1 MLTANLSA
9 FFDIFVKFIKMLNFQ
24 SSIMKITLLNKLKIT
39 ISIALFLITS
49 DTILSA
55 QDDNL
60 IMPANLGIYGG
71 LNFNMHTPS
80 FIFSKFQPNINFD
93 ENNNNLW
100 FHLGFIGNYP
110 LNETFTISGRL
121 GYNGLNGELSKIE
134 RFGTPDTIT
143 SNSLQGDLHYIEI
156 TPIIQFHN
164 LLPLKRLYFLA
175 GLEFGIPF
183 STKYTAKQ
191 TQVSPLPAQN
201 TLSQSGAIPDAT
213 LRFAGAIGAGYVFNL
228 SESVYLIPEISYRI
242 PFTHVS
248 SNSGFTTWDVPQLR
262 AGVALTFGLSKT
274 PEKPPETYSDLQI
287 GFKEVNYYD
296 KERGKHPLQNI
307 RVEDV
312 QYTELF
318 PMVPYIFCDEN
329 QPAPSDSTQI
339 LTGSTEKGEFRIETV
354 EPDAMKINV
363 KTLDIVG
370 KRMTENPDADLTITG
385 TIDNKKETPASQ
397 LSLRRAEFA
406 KEYLVNIYKINPDKI
421 NIKTGGL
428 PEKPSAQ
435 TVAEGDAENR
445 RIELS
450 SSNPKIL
457 TPIIMKGESQTIA
470 EPNLVEFVPFITST
484 DSVTMW
490 QFEIEQAG
498 LTIRNIK
505 GSGDIHPIQFV
516 IIPNELKK
524 SQIPVDYVLTV
535 TNAKDLKRTVS
546 GSIPTEYFSFTRKKT
561 EELPDKTISKY
572 SLILFD
578 FDKADI
584 SEKDKAII
592 EENIL
597 PEIKFNSTVKI
608 YGYTDKIGKEDYNKN
623 LSERRAL
630 AVKELLSSKVK
641 DAKYETCGVGENEV
655 IFDNN
660 SPIGRHLSRT
670 VQIYVIT
677 PR

>member
-1 MLTANLSA
+1 
-9 FFDIFVKFIKMLNFQ
+9 MLNIHC
-24 SSIMKITLLNKLKIT
+24 SIMKTTLLKGSYIIICT
-39 ISIALFLITS
+39 LFVL
-49 DTILSA
+49 ILSGTNLFS
-55 QDDNL
+55 QDSNFV
-60 IMPANLGIYGG
+60 MPANLGIYGG

-80 FIFSKFQPNINFD
+80 FIFPSNNQNINFNQ
-93 ENNNNLW
+93 NNTNVW

-110 LNETFTISGRL
+110 LNETFTISGRI
-121 GYNGLNGELSKIE
+121 GYNGLKGELSKIE
-134 RFGTPDTIT
+134 RFGSPDTLT
-143 SNSLQGDLHYIEI
+143 SNTMSADLHYIEI
-156 TPIIQFHN
+156 SPVMQFHN
-164 LLPLKRLYFLA
+164 LLPWKRLYFLA
-175 GLEFGIPF
+175 GLEFGIPI
-183 STKYTAKQ
+183 STKYTFKQ
-191 TQVSPLPAQN
+191 TQMSPLPAQSTVSRN
-201 TLSQSGAIPDAT
+201 DAIPNAT
-213 LRFAGAIGAGYVFNL
+213 LRFSGAIGAGYIFNINDN
-228 SESVYLIPEISYRI
+228 SYLIPEISYRI
-242 PFTHVS
+242 PFNHVS
-248 SNSGFTTWDVPQLR
+248 GNRDFTTWDIPQLR
-262 AGVALTFGLSKT
+262 VGVILTFSLEKSKQ
-274 PEKPPETYSDLQI
+274 KQNETYSNLEI
-287 GFKEVNYYD
+287 GFREVNYYD
-296 KERGKHPLQNI
+296 KERQKHPLQNI

-318 PMVPYIFCDEN
+318 PLVPYIFCDEN

-339 LTGSTEKGEFRIETV
+339 LTGKSEKGEFKIDMV

-370 KRMTENPDADLTITG
+370 KRMSENPDADLTITG
-385 TIDNKKETPASQ
+385 TIDNKKEKPESQ
-397 LSLRRAEFA
+397 LPLRRAEFA
-406 KEYLVNIYKINPDKI
+406 KEYLVNIYKINPEKI

-435 TVAEGDAENR
+435 TVPEGDAENR

-457 TPIIMKGESQTIA
+457 APIISKGESQTIA
-470 EPNLVEFVPFITST
+470 EPNLVEFIPYINST
-484 DSVTMW
+484 DSVTSW

-498 LTIRNIK
+498 QTIRNVK

-524 SQIPVDYVLTV
+524 SQIPLDYVLSA

-546 GSIPTEYFSFTRKKT
+546 GSIPTEYFSFIRKKS

-578 FDKADI
+578 FDNADI

-623 LSERRAL
+623 LSERRAI
-630 AVKELLSSKVK
+630 AVKDLLSSKVK
-641 DAKYETCGVGENEV
+641 EAKYETYGVGENEV

-660 SPIGRHLSRT
+660 SPIGRQLSRT

>member
-1 MLTANLSA
+1 
-9 FFDIFVKFIKMLNFQ
+9 
-24 SSIMKITLLNKLKIT
+24 MKTTLLNKFKIM
-39 ISIALFLITS
+39 ISIALLLNVS
-49 DTILSA
+49 CTILSA
-55 QDDNL
+55 QDDNF

-80 FIFSKFQPNINFD
+80 FIFPINQRQVNFNIN
-93 ENNNNLW
+93 NTN
-100 FHLGFIGNYP
+100 LGFHAGFICNYP

-121 GYNGLNGELSKIE
+121 GYNGLSGELSKTE
-134 RFGTPDTIT
+134 RFGTPDTLT
-143 SNSLQGDLHYIEI
+143 SNRMTADLHYIEI
-156 TPIIQFHN
+156 SPVIQFHN
-164 LLPLKRLYFLA
+164 LLPWKSLYFLA

-183 STKYTAKQ
+183 STKYTAQ
-191 TQVSPLPAQN
+191 STLMSPLPAQS
-201 TLSQSGAIPDAT
+201 TISQSDAIPDAT

-228 SESVYLIPEISYRI
+228 SESVYLIPEISYRF
-242 PFTHVS
+242 PFNHI
-248 SNSGFTTWDVPQLR
+248 SGNRVFTTWDVPQFR
-262 AGVALTFGLSKT
+262 AGVALTFSLDKT
-274 PEKPPETYSDLQI
+274 PVKPQETYSDLQI

-329 QPAPSDSTQI
+329 QPAPSDKTQI

-406 KEYLVNIYKINPDKI
+406 KDYLVNIYKINPERI

-428 PEKPSAQ
+428 PEKPSAR
-435 TVAEGDAENR
+435 TVVEGDAENR

-450 SSNPKIL
+450 STNPKIL
-457 TPIIMKGESQTIA
+457 APIIMKGESQTIA
-470 EPNLVEFVPFITST
+470 EPNLVEFVPFINST
-484 DSVTMW
+484 DSVTSW

-498 LTIRNIK
+498 QTIRNVK
-505 GSGDIHPIQFV
+505 GIGDIHPIQFV

-524 SQIPVDYVLTV
+524 SQIPVDYVLTA

-608 YGYTDKIGKEDYNKN
+608 YGYTDKIGKEDYNKS
-623 LSERRAL
+623 LSERRAN
-630 AVKELLSSKVK
+630 AVKDLLSAKVK
-641 DAKYETCGVGENEV
+641 DAKYETYGVGENEV

-660 SPIGRHLSRT
+660 SPIGRQLSRT

>member
-1 MLTANLSA
+1 
-9 FFDIFVKFIKMLNFQ
+9 
-24 SSIMKITLLNKLKIT
+24 MKTTLLKKLKIT
-39 ISIALFLITS
+39 ISIIAILIVSCTMLFS
-49 DTILSA
+49 
-55 QDDNL
+55 QDDNF
-60 IMPANLGIYGG
+60 IMPSNIGIYAG

-80 FIFSKFQPNINFD
+80 FNTIFPLGYPVNFN
-93 ENNNNLW
+93 ENKTSLL
-100 FHLGFIGNYP
+100 FSAGIIGNFP
-110 LNETFTISGRL
+110 LNETFILSGRL
-121 GYNGLNGELSKIE
+121 GYNGLSGDFEKIE
-134 RFGTPDTIT
+134 RFGSPDTIT
-143 SNSLQGDLHYIEI
+143 SNSMQADLHYIEI
-156 TPIIQFHN
+156 TPVVQFHN

-183 STKYTAKQ
+183 TTKYTTNQ
-191 TQVSPLPAQN
+191 TRMSPMPAQS
-201 TLSQSGAIPDAT
+201 TLSQSGSVPDAT
-213 LRFAGAIGAGYVFNL
+213 LRFAGAIGVGYIFNL
-228 SESVYLIPEISYRI
+228 SETVYLTPEVSYRI

-248 SNSGFTTWDVPQLR
+248 SNSDFTSWDVPQLR
-262 AGVALTFGLSKT
+262 AGVALTFGLDKT
-274 PEKPPETYSDLQI
+274 PVKPIETFSDLQI

-296 KERGKHPLQNI
+296 KERGKHPMQNI

-354 EPDAMKINV
+354 APDAMKINV

-385 TIDNKKETPASQ
+385 TIDNKKEKAESQ

-406 KEYLVNIYKINPDKI
+406 KDYLVNIYKINPEKI
-421 NIKTGGL
+421 NIKAVGL

-435 TVAEGDAENR
+435 TVIEGDAENR
-445 RIELS
+445 RIEIS
-450 SSNPKIL
+450 STNPKIL
-457 TPIIMKGESQTIA
+457 APIILKGESQTIA

-484 DSVTMW
+484 DSVTSW

-498 LTIRNIK
+498 QTIRNVK

-524 SQIPVDYVLTV
+524 SQIPVDYVLTA
-535 TNAKDLKRTVS
+535 TNAKDLRRTVS

-592 EENIL
+592 EESIL

-608 YGYTDKIGKEDYNKN
+608 YGYTDKIGKDEYNKS
-623 LSERRAL
+623 LSERRAN

-641 DAKYETCGVGENEV
+641 DAKYETYGVGENEM

>member
-1 MLTANLSA
+1 
-9 FFDIFVKFIKMLNFQ
+9 
-24 SSIMKITLLNKLKIT
+24 MKTTLLNRLRIAISMATLLIFTVST
-39 ISIALFLITS
+39 IQ
-49 DTILSA
+49 A
-55 QDDNL
+55 QEDNF
-60 IMPANLGIYGG
+60 IMPTNIGIYGG
-71 LNFNMHTPS
+71 LNFNMQTPS
-80 FIFSKFQPNINFD
+80 LSLRAPSMNLVEFN
-93 ENNNNLW
+93 ENKTSLW
-100 FHLGFIGNYP
+100 FNAGFIGNYP
-110 LNETFTISGRL
+110 LNETITISGRL
-121 GYNGLNGELSKIE
+121 GYNGLNGSLFKYDTASGSGYNNDLDAYLHLIELSAAV
-134 RFGTPDTIT
+134 
-143 SNSLQGDLHYIEI
+143 
-156 TPIIQFHN
+156 QFHN
-164 LLPLKRLYFLA
+164 LLPLKPLYFIA
-175 GLEFGIPF
+175 GIEFGYPIVARYNL
-183 STKYTAKQ
+183 SE
-191 TQVSPLPAQN
+191 TQISPTNQP
-201 TLSQSGAIPDAT
+201 TMSLSGDITDASF
-213 LRFAGAIGAGYVFNL
+213 RFAGIIGAGYVFQL
-228 SESVYLIPEISYRI
+228 SETIYITPEVTYRI

-248 SNSGFTTWDVPQLR
+248 SSVFFTSWDIPQLR
-262 AGVALTFGLSKT
+262 AGVALTFGLEKT
-274 PEKPPETYSDLQI
+274 PDKPIDSYSNLEI

-296 KERGKHPLQNI
+296 KERQRHPLKNI

-329 QPAPSDSTQI
+329 QPAPSDKTQI
-339 LTGSTEKGEFRIETV
+339 LTGSTEKGEFKIETI
-354 EPDAMKINV
+354 EPDAMKINI

-370 KRMTENPDADLTITG
+370 KRMSENPDADLIITG
-385 TIDNKKETPASQ
+385 TIDNKKEKAESQ
-397 LSLRRAEFA
+397 LPLRRAEFA

-435 TVAEGDAENR
+435 TVPEGDAENR
-445 RIELS
+445 RIEIS

-457 TPIIMKGESQTIA
+457 TPIILKGESQTIA
-470 EPNLVEFVPFITST
+470 EPNLVEFVPYINST
-484 DSVTMW
+484 DSVTSW

-498 LTIRNIK
+498 QTIRNVK

-524 SQIPVDYVLTV
+524 SQIPVDYVLTA

-546 GSIPTEYFSFTRKKT
+546 GSIPTEYFSFIRKKS

-623 LSERRAL
+623 LSERRAN
-630 AVKELLSSKVK
+630 AVKDILSSKVK
-641 DAKYETCGVGENEV
+641 DAKYETYGVGENEV
-655 IFDNN
+655 IFDND